1 LLALWAA
8 TNALNVSLK
17 PLSRWLWAGYF
28 LLFIPYFVANE
39 MTGHKTLRLVIRTGF
54 WTCWVAAIWIKSHS
68 MFETLRA
75 PGAKWYWPWNAIAF
89 TVPASTRIRVQNIDS
104 VSPWYAEKLGL
115 RKFGGN
121 DLGEPAAVAFRFK
134 EDGKP
139 VVLTTRGDL
148 GAGETPML
156 FTKKIG
162 EMRNILEARG
172 VNVGIIER
180 DRQGV
185 RYFEIRDPEGNEIE
199 VVEEH

>member
-1 LLALWAA
+1 
-8 TNALNVSLK
+8 
-17 PLSRWLWAGYF
+17 
-28 LLFIPYFVANE
+28 
-39 MTGHKTLRLVIRTGF
+39 
-54 WTCWVAAIWIKSHS
+54 
-68 MFETLRA
+68 LRA